1 MYNIELEIP
10 DVIISGTTI
19 KRKAKLFTMT
29 YNLTYK
35 TLALSWEVSHYANDN
50 GAYGLPLSFIPNYSK
65 ENIAD
70 NTTIV
75 NPSTGAFLTDADLYT
90 DGVDADGN
98 PIKVPTN
105 VPQIGQFDWFNN
117 LGENA
122 DINVHNL
129 IRQYGNAY
137 SKWDK

>member
-10 DVIISGTTI
+10 DVVISGTVI
-19 KRKAKLFTMT
+19 KRKATLFTMI
-29 YNLTYK
+29 YNLK
-35 TLALSWEVSHYANDN
+35 SKSLALTWDVSHYANDN
-50 GAYGLPLSFIPNYSK
+50 GAYGMPLTFIPSYSK
-65 ENIAD
+65 DNVAD

-75 NPSTGAFLTDADLYT
+75 DPSTGAFLTDADLYT

-105 VPQIGQFDWFNN
+105 IPQIGQFDWFNN
-117 LGENA
+117 LGENVQ
-122 DINVHNL
+122 INVHNL
-129 IRQYGNAY
+129 IKQYGNAY

>member
-1 MYNIELEIP
+1 MYNIELNIP
-10 DVIISGTTI
+10 DVIISGTII
-19 KRKAKLFTMT
+19 KRKAKLFTMI
-29 YNLTYK
+29 YNLQYK
-35 TLALSWEVSHYANDN
+35 SLTLTWEVSHYANDN
-50 GAYGLPLSFIPNYSK
+50 GNYGLPLSFIPNYSK

-70 NTTIV
+70 NSTIV
-75 NPSTGAFLTDADLYT
+75 DPATGTFLTDADLYT

-105 VPQIGQFDWFNN
+105 IPQIGQFDWFNN

-122 DINVHNL
+122 TINVHGL

>member
-1 MYNIELEIP
+1 MYNIELNIP
-10 DVIISGTTI
+10 DVSISGTTI
-19 KRKAKLFTMT
+19 KRKAKLFTMI
-29 YNLTYK
+29 YNLQYK
-35 TLALSWEVSHYANDN
+35 SLALTWEVSHYANDN
-50 GAYGLPLSFIPNYSK
+50 GAYGQALTFIPNYAK
-65 ENIAD
+65 ENVAD

-75 NPSTGAFLTDADLYT
+75 DPTTGAFLTDSDLYT

-105 VPQIGQFDWFNN
+105 IPQIGQFDWFNN

-122 DINVHNL
+122 QINVHNL

-137 SKWDK
+137 TKWDK

>member
-10 DVIISGTTI
+10 DVVISGTII
-19 KRKAKLFTMT
+19 KRKAKLFTMI
-29 YNLTYK
+29 YNLQYK
-35 TLALSWEVSHYANDN
+35 SLALTWDVSHYANDN
-50 GAYGLPLSFIPNYSK
+50 GNYGALLDFIPSYSK
-65 ENIAD
+65 ENVAD

-105 VPQIGQFDWFNN
+105 IPQIGQFDWFNN
-117 LGENA
+117 LGENV

>member
-1 MYNIELEIP
+1 MYNIELNIP
-10 DVIISGTTI
+10 DVVISGTTI
-19 KRKAKLFTMT
+19 KRKAKLFTMV
-29 YNLTYK
+29 YNLQYK
-35 TLALSWEVSHYANDN
+35 SLTLAWDVSHYANDN
-50 GAYGLPLSFIPNYSK
+50 GSYGQQLTFIPNYSK

-75 NPSTGAFLTDADLYT
+75 NPTTGAFLTDSDLYT
-90 DGVDADGN
+90 DGVDEDGN

-117 LGENA
+117 LGENV

>member
-10 DVIISGTTI
+10 DVTIAGTTI

-98 PIKVPTN
+98 PIKVSTN

-122 DINVHNL
+122 QINVHDL
-129 IRQYGNAY
+129 IKQYGNAY

>member
-10 DVIISGTTI
+10 DVVISGTTI
-19 KRKAKLFTMT
+19 KRKAKCFTMI

-50 GAYGLPLSFIPNYSK
+50 GAYGEALTFIPNYSK
-65 ENIAD
+65 ENVAD

-105 VPQIGQFDWFNN
+105 IPQIGQFDWFNN

>member
-1 MYNIELEIP
+1 MYNIELNIP
-10 DVIISGTTI
+10 DVVISGTTI
-19 KRKAKLFTMT
+19 KRKAKCFTMT

-65 ENIAD
+65 ENVAD
-70 NTTIV
+70 NTTLV
-75 NPSTGAFLTDADLYT
+75 DPSGAFVYP
-90 DGVDADGN
+90 DADGN
-98 PIKVPTN
+98 YPSDA
-105 VPQIGQFDWFNN
+105 IGQFDWFNN

-137 SKWDK
+137 TKWDK

>member
-1 MYNIELEIP
+1 
-10 DVIISGTTI
+10 
-19 KRKAKLFTMT
+19 MT

-50 GAYGLPLSFIPNYSK
+50 GMYGEPLTFIPNYSK

-70 NTTIV
+70 N
-75 NPSTGAFLTDADLYT
+75 STLVDASGSFVYP
-90 DGVDADGN
+90 DADGN
-98 PIKVPTN
+98 YPSDA
-105 VPQIGQFDWFNN
+105 IGQFDWFNN

-122 DINVHNL
+122 QINVHNL

>member
-10 DVIISGTTI
+10 DVTIAGTTI
-19 KRKAKLFTMT
+19 KRKAKCFTMT

-50 GAYGLPLSFIPNYSK
+50 GTYGEPLSFIPNYSK

-70 NTTIV
+70 NTTLV
-75 NPSTGAFLTDADLYT
+75 DASGAFVYP
-90 DGVDADGN
+90 DADGN
-98 PIKVPTN
+98 YPSDA
-105 VPQIGQFDWFNN
+105 IGQFDWFNN

-122 DINVHNL
+122 QINVHNL

>member
-1 MYNIELEIP
+1 MYNIELNIP
-10 DVIISGTTI
+10 DVSISGTTI
-19 KRKAKLFTMT
+19 KRKAKLFTMI
-29 YNLTYK
+29 YNLQYK
-35 TLALSWEVSHYANDN
+35 SLALTWEVS
-50 GAYGLPLSFIPNYSK
+50 
-65 ENIAD
+65 D

-75 NPSTGAFLTDADLYT
+75 DPTTGAFLTDSDLYT

-105 VPQIGQFDWFNN
+105 IPQIGQFDWFNN

-122 DINVHNL
+122 QINVHNL

-137 SKWDK
+137 TKWDK

>member
-1 MYNIELEIP
+1 MYNIELNIP
-10 DVIISGTTI
+10 DVVISGTTI
-19 KRKAKLFTMT
+19 KRKAKCFTMT

-50 GAYGLPLSFIPNYSK
+50 GAYGEPLTFIANYSK
-65 ENIAD
+65 ENVAD
-70 NTTIV
+70 NTTMV
-75 NPSTGAFLTDADLYT
+75 DANGAFVYP
-90 DGVDADGN
+90 DADGN
-98 PIKVPTN
+98 YPSDA
-105 VPQIGQFDWFNN
+105 IGQFDWFNN
-117 LGENA
+117 LGENV